1 MKTKII
7 LLAFLCFYIQ
17 SFAQLNN
24 NSLVI
29 GGNFSFQKQFP
40 KNGGLTLLR
49 INPEIGL
56 VYKNKWESGLQLNYY
71 YYKYDG
77 MEPNYNRVYGAG
89 VYTKR
94 YFLLHEKLFFML
106 RGGFTTS
113 FQKSSYA
120 NSNNTSYSLTIAP
133 NFIYFPKKNLSIN
146 FGIGMLDYEIRNSS
160 SEISISSS
168 TITGGVSYFITPKS
182 KKTTK
187 N

>member
-56 VYKNKWESGLQLNYY
+56 VYKNKWESGLLFSFSST
-71 YYKYDG
+71 KF
-77 MEPNYNRVYGAG
+77 YGIEINTNTLFG
-89 VYTKR
+89 GGIYTKR
-94 YFLLHEKLFFML
+94 YFQINDKIFFAL
-106 RGGFTTS
+106 RGSLSTGIQS
-113 FQKSSYA
+113 MNNSS
-120 NSNNTSYSLTIAP
+120 NRFWYSDLTIAP
-133 NFIYFPKKNLSIN
+133 SFTFFPIKNFSIN
-146 FGIGMLDYEIRNSS
+146 AGVGILGLNRSDNKTSITINSTNFS
-160 SEISISSS
+160 L
-168 TITGGVSYFITPKS
+168 GVSYFITPKC